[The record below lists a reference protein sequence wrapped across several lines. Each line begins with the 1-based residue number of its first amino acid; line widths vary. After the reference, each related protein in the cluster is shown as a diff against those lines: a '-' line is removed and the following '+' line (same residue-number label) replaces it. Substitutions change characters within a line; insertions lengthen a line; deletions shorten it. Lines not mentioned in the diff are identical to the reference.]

1 MIPIIQILKE
11 IKRAGFLIES
21 TIYKVV
27 CKVFED
33 NTGALEMSK
42 VQNHGAR
49 TNNLNIKFHHFIEYV
64 TRGEVTILPIGTL
77 DKASNY
83 LDKSANQ
90 STLGRHCLT
99 VHGWRVPP
107 RTS

>member
-64 TRGEVTILPIGTL
+64 TRGEVTILPTTTL
-77 DKASNY
+77 YQASDY
-83 LDKSANQ
+83 LTIEVNQ
-90 STLGRHCLT
+90 ITLGWHRFNVQGC
-99 VHGWRVPP
+99 
-107 RTS
+107 